1 MTLPRT
7 AAEVLSGHVRFEI
20 RSVDRMLLLLRQ
32 PRLQYGAGIQGFF
45 CHHRGWRFVSSQLML
60 PMTEAF
66 AAQIHHYIESRDLDL
81 VHFTKDDRKD
91 DVAKEY
97 LADHDGGERI
107 LFVGRAQER
116 TAVWRTRQRRD
127 PVTGKR
133 YPWLVKDSAMVN
145 HWYFYGFDRDFGPF
159 FIKFCGYFPFTA
171 QIYLNGHEYAM
182 QQCRR
187 AGIAFTAAD
196 NAFAAVADVPA
207 VQAICDG
214 MTPERISRFVG
225 KWLGRLPHPF
235 TVADDEADYHWELSV
250 QQVELATTQ
259 VLDRP
264 AAGRIFF
271 DQLIRDNL
279 DIAHPDKV
287 RIVFDRQIRRRGT
300 HRTPGSF
307 CTQVITAGVDP
318 YLYLYYKKT
327 QVKQYLKEGVALRT
341 ETTINSP
348 RDFGIGKALTHL
360 PALQHIGYTANRRL
374 LDVERLSHD
383 PATGLTALT
392 ALTHPVVSDT
402 GTRIPGLRF
411 TDPRVQALMTVC
423 CTLALLPA
431 GFTNRDLRDR
441 LAPLL
446 GHPPETMTSG
456 QTSYDLR
463 RLRAHGFIER
473 IDATRRYRLTPDGLA
488 HALFLTHLTKRFL
501 IPAMSQISDP
511 DPLPGSRLRTASRAY
526 QAAITDLAHRAH
538 LAA

>member
-7 AAEVLSGHVRFEI
+7 AAEALSGHVRFEI

-32 PRLQYGAGIQGFF
+32 PRLQYGAGIHGFF
-45 CHHRGWRFVSSQLML
+45 CRHRGWRFVSSQLML

-66 AAQIHHYIESRDLDL
+66 AAEIHHYIESRDLDL
-81 VHFTKDDRKD
+81 VHFKKDDRKD
-91 DVAKEY
+91 DIAKRY
-97 LADHDGGERI
+97 LAAHDGGDGI

-127 PVTGKR
+127 AATGKR
-133 YPWLVKDSAMVN
+133 YPWLAKESAMVN

-171 QIYLNGHEYAM
+171 QVYLNGHEYAM
-182 QQCRR
+182 AQCRR
-187 AGIAFTAAD
+187 LGIAFTAAD
-196 NAFAAVADVPA
+196 NAFVAVADPAA
-207 VQAICDG
+207 VQQICDR
-214 MTPERISRFVG
+214 MTPDKISRFVG
-225 KWLGRLPHPF
+225 RWLARLPHPF
-235 TVADDEADYHWELSV
+235 TVEDAEADSYWELTV

-259 VLDRP
+259 VMDT
-264 AAGRIFF
+264 AASGRIFF

-279 DIAHPDKV
+279 DIGHPDKV

-307 CTQVITAGVDP
+307 RTQVITAGVDP

-327 QVKQYLKEGVALRT
+327 QVKQYLKHGLALRT
-341 ETTINSP
+341 ETTINAP
-348 RDFGIGKALTHL
+348 GDFGIGKALTHL
-360 PALQHIGYTANRRL
+360 PALQRVGYAANRRL

-383 PATGLTALT
+383 PVTGQAALT
-392 ALTHPVVSDT
+392 ALANPIVTDT

-411 TDPRVQALMTVC
+411 TDPRVQALMNVC
-423 CTLALLPA
+423 CALALLPA
-431 GFTNRDLRDR
+431 GFTNRDFRDR

-446 GHPPETMTSG
+446 GLTSEAMTSG

-473 IDATRRYRLTPDGLA
+473 IQATRRYQLTPDGLA

-501 IPAMSQISDP
+501 IPAMSHITDP
-511 DPLPGSRLRTASRAY
+511 EPLPGSRLRTATRAY
-526 QAAITDLAHRAH
+526 QAAITDLANRAH